1 MIRLLLAIALLS
13 PSLAFAVNLIEQ
25 RLDENGIYLK
35 ASNGKTV
42 TITKQ
47 DLMLN
52 NAVQLG
58 TKDQKK
64 TQTEDWVVQKIIA
77 ALGED
82 MVSADDVSFLMD
94 ENATPVTLEV
104 GEPTA
109 EKTVAKTVEASNL
122 WMLPTAIAAAG
133 VVWGIRHLRA

>member
-1 MIRLLLAIALLS
+1 MPRAMIRLLLAIALLS

-94 ENATPVTLEV
+94 ENAT
-104 GEPTA
+104 
-109 EKTVAKTVEASNL
+109 
-122 WMLPTAIAAAG
+122 
-133 VVWGIRHLRA
+133 